1 MPLCVFALADPLPSA
16 VDGGLVRAVLGV
28 FFVLGLVTVLAVLLR
43 RGVLTLPGQRGPRTL
58 RVETALSLGDR
69 RSLVIV
75 NVEGRRLLLGLTSTQ
90 VSVVTELGAAPGTF
104 DRVLDQASSA
114 GPGAAS

>member
-1 MPLCVFALADPLPSA
+1 MMACFFAQADPLPAA

-28 FFVLGLVTVLAVLLR
+28 FLVLGLVTVLAVLLR

-75 NVEGRRLLLGLTSTQ
+75 NVEGRRLLLGLTSAQ
-90 VSVVTELGAAPGTF
+90 VSVVTELSAAPGAF
-104 DRVLDQASSA
+104 DRVLDQASGA
-114 GPGAAS
+114 GPGASS

>member
-1 MPLCVFALADPLPSA
+1 MIANFLAQADPLLA
-16 VDGGLVRAVLGV
+16 TMDGGLVRAVVGT
-28 FFVLGLVTVLAVLLR
+28 FFVLALVTVLAVLLR

-75 NVEGRRLLLGLTSTQ
+75 NVEGRRLLLGLTSAQ
-90 VSVVTELGAAPGTF
+90 VSVVTELGAAPAAF
-104 DRVLDQASSA
+104 DRVLAQASSA
-114 GPGAAS
+114 GPGSSS

>member
-1 MPLCVFALADPLPSA
+1 MMVCFFAQADPLPAA
-16 VDGGLVRAVLGV
+16 VDGGLIRAVLGV
-28 FFVLGLVTVLAVLLR
+28 MFVLGLVTVLAVLLR

-58 RVETALSLGDR
+58 RIETALSLGDR

-75 NVEGRRLLLGLTSTQ
+75 NVEGRRLLLGLTSAQ
-90 VSVVTELGAAPGTF
+90 MSVVTELGAAPGAF

-114 GPGAAS
+114 GPGTAS

>member
-1 MPLCVFALADPLPSA
+1 MLAWFFAQADPVPAA
-16 VDGGLVRAVLGV
+16 VDGGLVRAVLGT
-28 FFVLGLVTVLAVLLR
+28 FFVLALVAVLAVLLR

-75 NVEGRRLLLGLTSTQ
+75 NVEGRRLLLGLTSAQ
-90 VSVVTELGAAPGTF
+90 VSVVAELGAAPPAF
-104 DRVLDQASSA
+104 DRVLDHASSA
-114 GPGAAS
+114 TAGTPS

>member
-1 MPLCVFALADPLPSA
+1 MLALLFAQADALPAA

-28 FFVLGLVTVLAVLLR
+28 FFVLGLLIVLAVLLR

-90 VSVVTELGAAPGTF
+90 VSVVTELGAAPSGF
-104 DRVLDQASSA
+104 DRVLDRVSSS
-114 GPGAAS
+114 GPGTSS